1 MQLKPVDITSREW
14 AIENIDEPPEVV
26 GRFAAEMFWRGVFA
40 AQKAIPDTHRI
51 VPVELL
57 ERVMVFPGSE
67 DEGLLQAIIDKE
79 PT

>member
-1 MQLKPVDITSREW
+1 MQELKPSALLTAMESLCLDAGGTAFVIPAGTELPDDDCT
-14 AIENIDEPPEVV
+14 ALY
-26 GRFAAEMFWRGVFA
+26 
-40 AQKAIPDTHRI
+40 AIPATHRI

-67 DEGLLQAIIDKE
+67 DEALLRAIIDKE